1 MISPAE
7 KKNLTVFIE
16 KPSKN
21 LDAKLYSS
29 IKSQKR
35 KSRVMLKSYNSEQPG
50 QFLEQLLIVP
60 DHRLRNPDCTIYLV
74 RGKI

>member
-1 MISPAE
+1 
-7 KKNLTVFIE
+7 
-16 KPSKN
+16 
-21 LDAKLYSS
+21 
-29 IKSQKR
+29 
-35 KSRVMLKSYNSEQPG
+35 MLKSYNSEQPG